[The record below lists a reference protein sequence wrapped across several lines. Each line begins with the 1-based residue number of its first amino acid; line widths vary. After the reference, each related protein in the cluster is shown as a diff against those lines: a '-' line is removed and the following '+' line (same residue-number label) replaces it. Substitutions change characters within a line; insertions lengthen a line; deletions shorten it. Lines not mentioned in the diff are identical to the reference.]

1 MIHTSKKLNTSE
13 RRTCAVL
20 SVSRSSLH
28 YKAKFQDN
36 DALRL
41 AMIRLAKQ
49 HGRYGYRKI
58 AELLRIEGWRV
69 NHKKVE
75 RLWREEGLKLPERHK
90 KRRRLYH
97 KDSSVI
103 RLRPTHA
110 NHIWAIDFV
119 HDKLS
124 NGRSYKMLTVLDEY
138 TRQALCVEV
147 KDKMNSDDVLE
158 VMHRLLLRYGKPEFI
173 RFDNCGEFV
182 AEHLQEWLRRVGVTP
197 IQIYP
202 GSPWE
207 NAYNERFNG
216 TLRREVLNSQWFNRI
231 KQAKVAINVWPT
243 EYNHIRPHN
252 ALGMLPPAP
261 ETLLENPLLLA
272 LKLGARQE
280 IFKKI

>member
-1 MIHTSKKLNTSE
+1 MLN
-13 RRTCAVL
+13 
-20 SVSRSSLH
+20 VSRSSLH
-28 YKAKFQDN
+28 YKPKVQDD

-49 HGRYGYRKI
+49 YGRYGYRKI
-58 AELLRIEGWRV
+58 TELLRIEGWRI

-103 RLRPTHA
+103 RLRPMHP
-110 NHIWAIDFV
+110 NHVWAIDFV

-124 NGRSYKMLTVLDEY
+124 NGRRYKMLTVLDEF

-147 KDKMNSDDVLE
+147 RDKMNSDDVLQ
-158 VMHRLLLRYGKPEFI
+158 VMHRLLMKYGKPEFI
-173 RFDNCGEFV
+173 RSDNGGEFV
-182 AEHLQEWLRRVGVTP
+182 AEHLQDWLRKVGVKP

-207 NAYNERFNG
+207 NGYNERFNG
-216 TLRREVLNSQWFNRI
+216 ILRYEVLNAEWFHTI
-231 KQAKVAINVWPT
+231 KQAQVAINIWLK
-243 EYNHIRPHN
+243 EYNHIRPHH
-252 ALGMLPPAP
+252 ALGMRPPAP
-261 ETLLENPLLLA
+261 ETLLE
-272 LKLGARQE
+272 KT
-280 IFKKI
+280 KISGTEKWG